1 MHTCY
6 TSYTTHVGARAKPEL
21 FFFEKIRLEKYG
33 IFARVSDLRP
43 LCGGCKNKSAQKKL
57 ENICKIG
64 YLEADGRNGRLPC
77 RKKHCTD
84 VGMEKT

>member
-1 MHTCY
+1 MEFLPGCRI
-6 TSYTTHVGARAKPEL
+6 SDRFVVGA
-21 FFFEKIRLEKYG
+21 
-33 IFARVSDLRP
+33 
-43 LCGGCKNKSAQKKL
+43 KNVHKKL

-64 YLEADGRNGRLPC
+64 FLETGGRNGGLPC